1 MDRVSNM
8 TAWRWR
14 TVTMAAVVALATGN
28 IARAAQSLPPGPY
41 QALSHDILKQLV
53 EINSTH
59 ANGSLVAAQAVAR
72 RALDAG
78 YAAADVS
85 VLAPADHPTKGNAVI
100 RLRGKGHGK
109 PLLING
115 HLDVVEAN
123 PRDWTTD
130 PFKLVEQD
138 GYFYGRG
145 TEDMKGDDTLLLTAM
160 IRLKQEGYVPDRDII
175 AAFTADEE
183 AGGDAD
189 GAQWLF
195 AAHRELVDSDLAL
208 NLDGEGGWLKNG
220 QRYFIGIETSEKLY
234 ATFELETTNKG
245 GHSSLPRPDNAI
257 YQLTAGLQK
266 LAAYRFPLH
275 LTDTTRRYFSQ
286 IALLRTGAERADMLA
301 LTGPDPDAAAARLS
315 QDPVQN
321 AQLRTTCVATM
332 LRAGEGESA
341 LPSRAHAT
349 VQCRLIPG
357 ETPEQTKAAL
367 EQVLGDPGIRVTV
380 DGPID
385 PSPET
390 PLTPEVLA
398 GFRRAADSMWP
409 GLPIIPDMAAGASDS
424 VYARLAGVPS
434 YVSSAMF
441 TDIDDVRDH
450 GRDER
455 VGVHA
460 FYEGGEYLYRLVKV
474 MAARP

>member
-1 MDRVSNM
+1 MFQG
-8 TAWRWR
+8 WR
-14 TVTMAAVVALATGN
+14 ASALA
-28 IARAAQSLPPGPY
+28 AAIFLAGTAAGAADTMPPAPY

-78 YAAADVS
+78 FAAGDVS
-85 VLAPADHPTKGNAVI
+85 VLAPADHPTKGNAVV
-100 RLRGKGHGK
+100 RLRGKGQGKGGGKGK
-109 PLLING
+109 PLLVLG

-130 PFKLVEQD
+130 PFKLVEKD

-145 TEDMKGDDTLLLTAM
+145 TEDMKGDDALVLTAL
-160 IRLKQEGYVPDRDII
+160 IRMKKEGYVPDRDII

-183 AGGDAD
+183 AGGDAN
-189 GAQWLF
+189 GVQWLF
-195 AAHRELVDSDLAL
+195 AAHRDLVDAGLAL
-208 NLDGEGGWLKNG
+208 NTDDDGAWLKNG
-220 QRYFIGIETSEKLY
+220 KHYFIGVETSEKTY

-245 GHSSLPRPDNAI
+245 GHSSLPRADNAI

-275 LTDTTRRYFSQ
+275 LTDTTRGYFRQ
-286 IALLRTGAERADMLA
+286 AAQLRAGEEQADMLA
-301 LTGPDPDAAAARLS
+301 VAGPSPDAAAARLS
-315 QDPVQN
+315 LDPVQN

-357 ETPEQTKAAL
+357 ETPQQTEATL
-367 EQVLGDPGIRVTV
+367 ERVLADPGIHVTIDEPV
-380 DGPID
+380 DS
-385 PSPET
+385 SPET
-390 PLTPEVLA
+390 PLTPAVLA
-398 GFRRAADSMWP
+398 GFQRAADSLWP
-409 GLPIIPDMAAGASDS
+409 NTLVIPEMSAGASDS
-424 VYARLAGVPS
+424 VYARIAGVPS
-434 YVSSAMF
+434 YVSAPIF
-441 TDIDDVRDH
+441 IDIDDSRAH

-455 VGVHA
+455 VGMHE
-460 FYEGGEYLYRLVKV
+460 FYEGGEYIYRLLKI
-474 MAARP
+474 MAARD

>member
-1 MDRVSNM
+1 MVRG
-8 TAWRWR
+8 WRAYL
-14 TVTMAAVVALATGN
+14 AAGVFALNSG
-28 IARAAQSLPPGPY
+28 AANAADDMPPAAY
-41 QALSHDILKQLV
+41 RALSHDVLKELV
-53 EINSTH
+53 EIDSTH
-59 ANGSLVAAQAVAR
+59 AHGSLGAAQAVAR

-78 YAAADVS
+78 YGAADVT
-85 VLAPADHPTKGNAVI
+85 VLAPANHPTKGNAVI
-100 RLRGKGHGK
+100 RLRGKGEGK
-109 PLLING
+109 PLLLIG

-123 PRDWTTD
+123 PRDWSTD
-130 PFKLVEQD
+130 PFKLVEKD

-145 TEDMKGDDTLLLTAM
+145 TEDMKGDDALMLTTM
-160 IRLKQEGYVPDRDII
+160 IRLKKEGYVPDRDII

-189 GAQWLF
+189 GVQWLF
-195 AAHRELVDSDLAL
+195 AQHRELVDSDLVL
-208 NLDGEGGWLKNG
+208 NTDGEGGWLKNG
-220 QRYFIGIETSEKLY
+220 KPYYFGVETSEKLY

-245 GHSSLPRPDNAI
+245 GHSSLPRKDNAI
-257 YQLTAGLQK
+257 YTLTAGLQK

-286 IALLRTGAERADMLA
+286 VALLRAGAERADMLA
-301 LTGPDPDAAAARLS
+301 LSGPAAEAAADRLS
-315 QDPVQN
+315 EDPVIN

-357 ETPEQTKAAL
+357 ETPEQTKAVL
-367 EQVLGDPGIRVTV
+367 ERVLGDPAIGVSI

-390 PLTPEVLA
+390 ALRPEVQA
-398 GFRRAADSMWP
+398 RFRQAVDTMWP
-409 GLPIIPDMAAGASDS
+409 GLPIIPDMSAGASDS
-424 VYARLAGVPS
+424 VFARLAGVPS
-434 YVSSAMF
+434 YVASLRFS
-441 TDIDDVRDH
+441 DIDDVRDH

-455 VGVHA
+455 IGVHE
-460 FYEGGEYLYRLVKV
+460 FDQGGEFAYRLIKI
-474 MAARP
+474 MAAR

>member
-1 MDRVSNM
+1 MVLMKRG
-8 TAWRWR
+8 WR
-14 TVTMAAVVALATGN
+14 AALVVATALG
-28 IARAAQSLPPGPY
+28 ICGAAHSAEPMPPAQY
-41 QALSHDILKQLV
+41 QALAHDILKQLI
-53 EINSTH
+53 EIDSTH
-59 ANGSLVAAQAVAR
+59 ANGSLGAAQAVAQ

-78 YAAADVS
+78 YAGADVS
-85 VLAPADHPTKGNAVI
+85 VLAPADHPTKGNVVI

-109 PLLING
+109 PLLIIG

-130 PFKLVEQD
+130 PFKLVEKD

-145 TEDMKGDDTLLLTAM
+145 TEDMKGDDTLVLTAM
-160 IRLKQEGYVPDRDII
+160 IRMKKEGYVPDRDII

-189 GAQWLF
+189 GVQWLF
-195 AAHRELVDSDLAL
+195 AAHRELVDSDLVL
-208 NLDGEGGWLKNG
+208 NTDGEGGWLKNG
-220 QRYFIGIETSEKLY
+220 RRYYVGVETSEKLY
-234 ATFELETTNKG
+234 ATFQLETTNKG

-266 LAAYRFPLH
+266 LAAYQFPLH
-275 LTDTTRRYFSQ
+275 LTDTTRRYYGQ
-286 IALLRTGAERADMLA
+286 IALLRTGPERTDMLA
-301 LTGPDPDAAAARLS
+301 VAGPTPDAAAARLS

-341 LPSRAHAT
+341 LPSRARAT

-357 ETPEQTKAAL
+357 ETPEQTLASL
-367 EQVLGDPGIRVTV
+367 EKVLGDPGIRVSLA
-380 DGPID
+380 GPID

-390 PLTPEVLA
+390 PLTADVQA
-398 GFRRAADSMWP
+398 RFRRAVDSMWP
-409 GLPIIPDMAAGASDS
+409 GVPIIPDMAAGASDS
-424 VYARLAGVPS
+424 VYARLAGEPS
-434 YVSSAMF
+434 YVSSGMF

-455 VGVHA
+455 VGVHE
-460 FYEGGEYLYRLVKV
+460 FYQGGEYIYRLLKV